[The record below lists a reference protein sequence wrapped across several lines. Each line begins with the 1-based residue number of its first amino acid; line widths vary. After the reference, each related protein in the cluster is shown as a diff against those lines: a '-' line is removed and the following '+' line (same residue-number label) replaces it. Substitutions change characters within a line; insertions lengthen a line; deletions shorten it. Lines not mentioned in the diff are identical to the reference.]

1 MDEGENSAM
10 PTQEPVF
17 STSDNSQSPQSQQ
30 PLMTAISSSP
40 VTNAG
45 AAAVNS
51 GVFSSN
57 PGGVSQFSAAQPRQ
71 MFNSRRY
78 TPVEQKAY
86 DWTTMPQQ
94 DTTERAHGKK
104 KIIALAVIIIACI
117 AVGAVAVFTT
127 TKTVEVIE
135 ANELKSAWNKFAN
148 YVLSG
153 EAKDD
158 AVSVNN
164 DASSVAKTLDFM
176 YSDNGISND
185 ANYEEA
191 TKAINAVINEN
202 NEKNVSS
209 KELSSMKEELALM
222 QHIAKMGPTP
232 SANKIAV
239 CYVLTGVESC
249 DAEISDHYN
258 RDYGEQNDSM
268 QRIIQAQL
276 DRIAYEKQAA
286 AAYITNGCV
295 SGDGTIKT
303 QCAAT
308 VDSKNL
314 ANLADDYV
322 AAKEL
327 AGNSI
332 NITVRGFLTDIKN
345 INSEINK

>member
-1 MDEGENSAM
+1 MNKGENSAM

-17 STSDNSQSPQSQQ
+17 STTDNNQTFQPQPPQ
-30 PLMTAISSSP
+30 MTTISSDP
-40 VTNAG
+40 TANAG
-45 AAAVNS
+45 AAAFNS

-57 PGGVSQFSAAQPRQ
+57 PGETPQPSVAQPRQ
-71 MFNSRRY
+71 MFNSRSY

-94 DTTERAHGKK
+94 DTTKHAHDKK

-117 AVGAVAVFTT
+117 AVGVAAVFTT
-127 TKTVEVIE
+127 TKTVEMIG
-135 ANELKSAWNKFAN
+135 ANELKGAWNRFAN

-164 DASSVAKTLDFM
+164 DVSSVAKMLDFM
-176 YSDNGISND
+176 YSDNGIGND
-185 ANYEEA
+185 AIYEEA
-191 TKAINAVINEN
+191 TKSIDAVIDKN
-202 NEKNVSS
+202 NGKSVSS
-209 KELSSMKEELALM
+209 NELSSIKEELALM

-268 QRIIQAQL
+268 QRIAQAQL

-295 SGDGTIKT
+295 SSDGTVKT
-303 QCAAT
+303 QCTAT

-322 AAKEL
+322 TAKEL

-332 NITVRGFLTDIKN
+332 NMTVKGFLTDIKN